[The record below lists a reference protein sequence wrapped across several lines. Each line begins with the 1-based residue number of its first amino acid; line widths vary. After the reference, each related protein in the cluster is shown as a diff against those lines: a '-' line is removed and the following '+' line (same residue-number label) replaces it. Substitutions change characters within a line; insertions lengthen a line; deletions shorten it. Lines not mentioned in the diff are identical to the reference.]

1 METKIISIDISP
13 ESVESLIE
21 NAGVMWE
28 HNATSLV
35 FNIDN
40 AYIGDY
46 KYYLEYRS
54 LIGTKVRTEY
64 LELDTEN
71 NTVTYNI
78 PITMSSLKGVEC
90 YFNIVSI
97 DDDGNTIQVIK
108 PHKFCLQFDYSPDT
122 DNSLAKVN
130 DFSVNALLEAI
141 RLGTFKGDKGD
152 KGDTGKKGDKGEKGD
167 TGEVSMDYA
176 TSNFANAIK
185 NTVSGKSIIINDA
198 SMVKHTLHIK
208 TTANETVYVRGKN
221 LIPFDNKSYN
231 NGQYKVGQ
239 TYEINGVSFT
249 INEDGSVYA
258 KGRATGATVFPLLTR
273 LPYKTGVYTVTL
285 SGSPEGASSTTYCL
299 RLEKE
304 NFVGAYGVEEYSNGI
319 TVENTDLTG
328 LRVSIVV
335 ISGTEIDAT
344 FYPML
349 EFGDTVSDFISP
361 CESLSATADENGIVS
376 GLASVSDKMSIFT
389 ETGKNIECT
398 YNRNTTYIIEEVRKD
413 IDKLRYRL
421 INSVTLEENMNSV
434 LFATDMNGKSLST
447 HNLQKVF
454 ILFIGSF
461 VDSNAQ
467 VLCINFNGGTIYQM
481 YQSYNITA
489 DRYYGFWAESEKII
503 ENFDMSVFKSTYPSN
518 LLTNF
523 TADGF
528 AQGLSGNNSDSRTD
542 LSVIKNGGINNIKF
556 GCSNGNNL
564 MKTGSKI
571 YLFGV

>member
-1 METKIISIDISP
+1 MDC
-13 ESVESLIE
+13 
-21 NAGVMWE
+21 
-28 HNATSLV
+28 TS
-35 FNIDN
+35 
-40 AYIGDY
+40 
-46 KYYLEYRS
+46 
-54 LIGTKVRTEY
+54 
-64 LELDTEN
+64 
-71 NTVTYNI
+71 
-78 PITMSSLKGVEC
+78 
-90 YFNIVSI
+90 
-97 DDDGNTIQVIK
+97 
-108 PHKFCLQFDYSPDT
+108 
-122 DNSLAKVN
+122 
-130 DFSVNALLEAI
+130 
-141 RLGTFKGDKGD
+141 
-152 KGDTGKKGDKGEKGD
+152 
-167 TGEVSMDYA
+167 
-176 TSNFANAIK
+176 
-185 NTVSGKSIIINDA
+185 
-198 SMVKHTLHIK
+198 
-208 TTANETVYVRGKN
+208 
-221 LIPFDNKSYN
+221 
-231 NGQYKVGQ
+231 
-239 TYEINGVSFT
+239 
-249 INEDGSVYA
+249 
-258 KGRATGATVFPLLTR
+258 
-273 LPYKTGVYTVTL
+273 TL
-285 SGSPEGASSTTYCL
+285 S
-299 RLEKE
+299 
-304 NFVGAYGVEEYSNGI
+304 
-319 TVENTDLTG
+319 
-328 LRVSIVV
+328 
-335 ISGTEIDAT
+335 
-344 FYPML
+344 
-349 EFGDTVSDFISP
+349 DTVSDFISP

-376 GLASVSDKMSIFT
+376 GFVSVSDKMSIFT